1 MLNTYVFCVG
11 INILYMCRFIYRD
24 MEVNHKPKFDTWR
37 CYIIDANQTLII
49 IIDNNLNNDTNDL
62 KEFYSII

>member
-1 MLNTYVFCVG
+1 
-11 INILYMCRFIYRD
+11 MCRFIYRD